1 MKVTNLLPL
10 LFGLLL
16 ANGYRIKALWNRRI
30 LFDTP
35 FISYCQPYGVK
46 AFSPLPVYFL
56 FCFCDMDV
64 LMLIACSGKTYRKK
78 RINYQ
83 LKNEVVQHDYKCKE
97 QNWSW
102 KHTFL
107 LFISMK
113 VFQGLRMNSF
123 FLILLSNLPNE
134 DNIFLRVA
142 GTVASGVWIFC
153 QTTVSAVP
161 SFSRICLWGFMR
173 QVWQLRRKQQLHIS
187 LHMPPLPA
195 ILSSY

>member
-1 MKVTNLLPL
+1 MHSICAQVVSYSFASMSGVTEVVMLPTRNERNHMKVTNLLPL

-16 ANGYRIKALWNRRI
+16 ANGWNRRI

-56 FCFCDMDV
+56 FCFCDLDI

-78 RINYQ
+78 KINYQ
-83 LKNEVVQHDYKCKE
+83 LINEVVQHDYKCKE
-97 QNWSW
+97 HNWSW

-113 VFQGLRMNSF
+113 VFQGLRMNYL
-123 FLILLSNLPNE
+123 FLILLSNFPNE
-134 DNIFLRVA
+134 DNTI
-142 GTVASGVWIFC
+142 SWE
-153 QTTVSAVP
+153 
-161 SFSRICLWGFMR
+161 W
-173 QVWQLRRKQQLHIS
+173 QVL
-187 LHMPPLPA
+187 
-195 ILSSY
+195 